1 MGILDSIMTPVSQAK
16 DPLAERE
23 KWLQMSQLFNS
34 FTMNPQD
41 SNGYYEGQERGIAR
55 QRDAIALT
63 AKNKATLDQSNAT
76 FTALKAAGVSEE
88 VLAVARTNPDL
99 AKSITTDF
107 LKAKMGVGFMPKY
120 NGGLQTDPS
129 TGQQYVVKSDPNTGE
144 STRINVDGA
153 IQQTPQQG
161 VDMESNAAIKLQDI
175 QKAQEVGQQA
185 FGQMEAMQ
193 TVVRQLQSA
202 KDAVVNGGAST
213 GIMQKYLPAF
223 DAATA
228 EFRVVANRLG
238 IAVINSATFGALS
251 EQELRLAMETGF
263 PRDLSGPELIK
274 WIDSKIAAQ
283 TKMANSLYS
292 KARSLTSGIRYSEF
306 IQAHGYKDGNNP
318 SATAVD
324 PIQAAID
331 KKRAGQ

>member
-1 MGILDSIMTPVSQAK
+1 MGILDSIGSFLG
-16 DPLAERE
+16 DEENRLNLASGFAG
-23 KWLQMSQLFNS
+23 MSGNPNAGNIQQGYQNRLSALRDDRKLKSANELASTKANS
-34 FTMNPQD
+34 T
-41 SNGYYEGQERGIAR
+41 YA
-55 QRDAIALT
+55 ALE
-63 AKNKATLDQSNAT
+63 
-76 FTALKAAGVSEE
+76 AAGVAPE
-88 VLAVARTNPDL
+88 VLALARANPSLGKD
-99 AKSITTDF
+99 ITSEF
-107 LKAKMGVGFMPKY
+107 LKAKMGGGKTYMPKY
-120 NGGLQTDPS
+120 SGIQTDPAS
-129 TGQQYVVKSDPNTGE
+129 GQQYIVKSDPNTGE
-144 STRINVDGA
+144 SARIDVAGA
-153 IQQTPQQG
+153 IQSTPQQQI
-161 VDMESNAAIKLQDI
+161 DMESAGRRKEADI
-175 QKAQEVGQQA
+175 VKATEVGQQA

-213 GIMQKYLPAF
+213 GIMQKYLPSF
-223 DAATA
+223 DAATS

-324 PIQAAID
+324 PIQAAIN

>member
-1 MGILDSIMTPVSQAK
+1 MGILDSIGSFLGDEENRLKLASGFAGMSGNPNAGNIQQGYQNRLTALGNEKKLKAKTDLAASQA
-16 DPLAERE
+16 
-23 KWLQMSQLFNS
+23 
-34 FTMNPQD
+34 
-41 SNGYYEGQERGIAR
+41 
-55 QRDAIALT
+55 
-63 AKNKATLDQSNAT
+63 NAT
-76 FTALKAAGVSEE
+76 FTALRAAGISEE

-161 VDMESNAAIKLQDI
+161 VDMESDASVKLQDI

-193 TVVRQLQSA
+193 IVIGDLQNAKKMVVE
-202 KDAVVNGGAST
+202 GGAST
-213 GIMQKYLPAF
+213 GIMEQWIPSF
-223 DAATA
+223 DAATS
-228 EFRVVANRLG
+228 EFRAIANRLG

-251 EQELRLAMETGF
+251 EKELQLAMETGF
-263 PRDLSGPELIK
+263 PRSLQGPELIK
-274 WIDSKIAAQ
+274 WIDAKISAQ
-283 TKMANSLYS
+283 TKMKNALYS

-318 SATAVD
+318 NG
-324 PIQAAID
+324 AALTPAQQEL
-331 KKRAGQ
+331 KNRGL

>member
-1 MGILDSIMTPVSQAK
+1 MGILDSIGTYLGDEENRLKLASGFAGMSGNPNASNIQRGFQNRLTALGDEKKLKAKTDLAASQA
-16 DPLAERE
+16 
-23 KWLQMSQLFNS
+23 
-34 FTMNPQD
+34 
-41 SNGYYEGQERGIAR
+41 
-55 QRDAIALT
+55 
-63 AKNKATLDQSNAT
+63 NAT

-107 LKAKMGVGFMPKY
+107 LKAKMGVGFMPKFS
-120 NGGLQTDPS
+120 GIQTDPE
-129 TGQQYVVKSDPNTGE
+129 TGQQYIVKSDPNSGKSE
-144 STRINVDGA
+144 RINVEGA
-153 IQQTPQQG
+153 IAQTPQGQIT
-161 VDMESNAAIKLQDI
+161 MENDANIKLQDI

-185 FGQMEAMQ
+185 FGQMESMQ
-193 TVVRQLQSA
+193 STIRDLQSA
-202 KDAVVNGGAST
+202 KEAVVNGGAST
-213 GIMQKYLPAF
+213 GIMQKWIPSF
-223 DAATA
+223 DAATS
-228 EFRVVANRLG
+228 EFRAVANRLG

-251 EQELRLAMETGF
+251 EKELQLAMETGF

-274 WIDSKIAAQ
+274 WIDAKIDAQ
-283 TKMANSLYS
+283 TKMKNALYS

-318 SATAVD
+318 NASAVD

>member
-1 MGILDSIMTPVSQAK
+1 MGILDSIGTYLGDEENRLKLASGFAGMSGNPNASNIQRGFQNRLTALGDEKKLKAKTDLAASQA
-16 DPLAERE
+16 
-23 KWLQMSQLFNS
+23 
-34 FTMNPQD
+34 
-41 SNGYYEGQERGIAR
+41 
-55 QRDAIALT
+55 
-63 AKNKATLDQSNAT
+63 NAT

-107 LKAKMGVGFMPKY
+107 LKAKMGVGFMPKFS
-120 NGGLQTDPS
+120 GIQTDPE
-129 TGQQYVVKSDPNTGE
+129 TGQQYIVKSDPNSGKSE
-144 STRINVDGA
+144 RINVEGA
-153 IQQTPQQG
+153 IAQTPQGQIT
-161 VDMESNAAIKLQDI
+161 MENDANIKLQDI

-193 TVVRQLQSA
+193 STIRDLQSA

-213 GIMQKYLPAF
+213 GIMQKWLPSF
-223 DAATA
+223 DAATS
-228 EFRVVANRLG
+228 EFRAVANRLG

-251 EQELRLAMETGF
+251 EQELKLAMETGF
-263 PRDLSGPELIK
+263 PRDLQGPELIK
-274 WIDSKIAAQ
+274 WIDAKIDAQ
-283 TKMANSLYS
+283 TKMKNALYS

-318 SATAVD
+318 NASAVD

>member
-1 MGILDSIMTPVSQAK
+1 MGILDSIMTPVSEAK

-34 FTMNPQD
+34 FTMNPED
-41 SNGYYEGQERGIAR
+41 SRGYYEGQERGIQR
-55 QRDAIALT
+55 QREAAALKSKAT
-63 AKNKATLDQSNAT
+63 IAKNQSNAT
-76 FTALKAAGVSEE
+76 FTALKQAGVSEE
-88 VLAVARTNPDL
+88 VLAIAKTNPEL

-107 LKAKMGVGFMPKY
+107 LKAKMGVGFMPKFS
-120 NGGLQTDPS
+120 GIQTDPD
-129 TGQQYVVKSDPNTGE
+129 TGQQYIVKSDPNTGE
-144 STRINVDGA
+144 SKRIDVEGA
-153 IQQTPQQG
+153 KAQTPQG
-161 VDMESNAAIKLQDI
+161 KIDMESNSQVKLQDI

-193 TVVRQLQSA
+193 ATIRDLQGA

-213 GIMQKYLPAF
+213 GIMQKWIPSF
-223 DAATA
+223 DAATS
-228 EFRVVANRLG
+228 EFRAIANRLG

-251 EQELRLAMETGF
+251 EQELKLAMETGF
-263 PRDLSGPELIK
+263 PRDLQGPELIK
-274 WIDSKIAAQ
+274 WIDSKIDAQ
-283 TKMANSLYS
+283 TKMKNALYS

-318 SATAVD
+318 NGSAVD

-331 KKRAGQ
+331 KKRAAL